1 MTNQE
6 PYPPEQD
13 IDIKE
18 LSILFWQKKSFIF
31 WFTSFIFLVSVIVSL
46 MLPHLYES
54 SATLKIIPSS
64 SQSNNASNSSMG
76 NKIGGA
82 ASVFLGGGSAS
93 ADYVLAEKTIFSRD
107 FFKHLISFDGILAKL
122 KHFDHYDSESQKLIF
137 SNEIF
142 NNETG
147 EWLLTY
153 DPLNED
159 DLSYL
164 EAYRTYKSLISISW
178 QKDESE
184 FMSISI
190 THASPYFAKEFLS
203 LIIQETNSLVRE
215 RKYKETEQSLS
226 FLNKQL
232 SETPIAEVRASINQI
247 IRNQLNAQMIA
258 SVRKNYLLSPL
269 DTPYIPDERSS
280 PRRTLIVVLSSF
292 LGLCLSLIW
301 VVIYHYNFETNRFKK

>member
-18 LSILFWQKKSFIF
+18 LSILFWQKKSLIF
-31 WFTSFIFLVSVIVSL
+31 WSTAFFFIISIAVALL
-46 MLPHLYES
+46 LPHLYES

-64 SQSNNASNSSMG
+64 SQSNTASNSSMG

-93 ADYVLAEKTIFSRD
+93 VDYVLAEKTIFSRD
-107 FFKHLISFDGILAKL
+107 FFKHLISFDGVLAKL
-122 KHFDHYDSESQKLIF
+122 KHFDYYDPKLKKLIF
-137 SNEIF
+137 SEDV
-142 NNETG
+142 
-147 EWLLTY
+147 Y
-153 DPLNED
+153 DPKESRWLITYNAENQED
-159 DLSYL
+159 LTYL

-184 FMSISI
+184 FMSISV

-215 RKYKETEQSLS
+215 RKYKETEQSLK
-226 FLNKQL
+226 FLNDQL
-232 SETPIAEVRASINQI
+232 IDTPIAEVKASINQI

-280 PRRTLIVVLSSF
+280 PRRTLIVILSTF
-292 LGLCLSLIW
+292 LGLCISLIS
-301 VVIYHYNFETNRFKK
+301 VVIYHYNFETNRFKS

>member
-18 LSILFWQKKSFIF
+18 LSILFWQKKFLIF
-31 WFTSFIFLVSVIVSL
+31 WSSTFFFIASVAVAL
-46 MLPHLYES
+46 LLPHLYES

-64 SQSNNASNSSMG
+64 SQSNTSNSSVG

-93 ADYVLAEKTIFSRD
+93 ADYVLAEKTILSRD

-122 KHFDHYDSESQKLIF
+122 KYFDSYDQNLRKLNFSEEIFDPNTSKWLIKYDP
-137 SNEIF
+137 SNE
-142 NNETG
+142 E
-147 EWLLTY
+147 
-153 DPLNED
+153 

-164 EAYRTYKSLISISW
+164 EAYRTYRSIISISW
-178 QKDESE
+178 QKDEAE
-184 FMSISI
+184 FMSISV

-215 RKYKETEQSLS
+215 RKYKETEQSLK
-226 FLNKQL
+226 FLHTQL
-232 SETPIAEVRASINQI
+232 SETPTASVKASINQI
-247 IRNQLNAQMIA
+247 IRSQLNNQMIA

-269 DTPYIPDERSS
+269 DAPYIPDERSS
-280 PRRTLIVVLSSF
+280 PKRTLIVAISTF
-292 LGLCLSLIW
+292 LGLCLSLILL
-301 VVIYHYNFETNRFKK
+301 VIYHYNFETNRFKK